1 MVIGDGLIAKKF
13 VNYDNANIIFFASGV
28 SNSLEIGESEFTK
41 EKIMLG
47 NIILNNM
54 NKLLIY
60 FSSTSIY
67 YNRNRYVLHKI
78 EIEEIIKNSGINFFI
93 FRLPQVL
100 GKGGSKNN
108 LINFLINQITQKN
121 PFKVFN
127 TERSIIDIDD
137 VFNIVI
143 KSIESYP
150 PCRTFDISG
159 IGFCKV
165 TEIVYIIE
173 KCLNLESNYSIVDEK
188 SNNFYKLNSP
198 EIETIINELKI
209 NKPFYIKN
217 TIEKY
222 VRY

>member
-1 MVIGDGLIAKKF
+1 MVIGNGLIAKKF
-13 VNYDNANIIFFASGV
+13 VNYDDSNIVFFASGV
-28 SNSLEIGESEFTK
+28 SNSLEISESEFTK
-41 EKIMLG
+41 EKIILN

-54 NKLLIY
+54 NTVLIY

-108 LINFLINQITQKN
+108 LINFLINQITQRN
-121 PFKVFN
+121 PFKIYN

-150 PCRTFDISG
+150 PCKTFDISG
-159 IGFCKV
+159 IEFCKV
-165 TEIVYIIE
+165 TEIVSIIE
-173 KCLNLESNYSIVDEK
+173 KCLNLKSNYSIVDEGSK
-188 SNNFYKLNSP
+188 NIYKLNSS
-198 EIETIINELKI
+198 EIETIISELKI
-209 NKPFYIKN
+209 NKDLYIKN